1 MWPNK
6 ALLER
11 DLWRTDILLWVSF
24 GFVHVSPAVSSIA
37 LGLFVL
43 QLILVGDTVPMKGV
57 QRWAL
62 FLMAMALCWNMLSL
76 WDSAHGGLVTQ
87 SFVTDKAA
95 ADLQKMALGK
105 LLIKLPW
112 MIVLGLY
119 AAGRRLNTVLYR
131 AWPVVV
137 LPLLWIA
144 VSSVIHYLQHRAFY
158 DQMVLESKPIPL
170 YSNVYHIE
178 FAVMMGGAVL
188 LMLHGLMHAKV
199 KDELSRKL
207 LGASV
212 IVLVVC
218 MHILGSRTGLILLYT
233 GGAAMTGLYLK
244 SQTKQLLKVAL
255 VGLLLLGGLILL
267 PSVQNRIANTMEDLR
282 TTERGGD
289 VTHQSFGQRW
299 IAWNTTVAQLKAPTA
314 VISGFGVGTD
324 DVLREAYDRLSV
336 RLAERHRIGVH
347 NQWLEGS
354 MQSGWMSFLALLM
367 LGFFAFGDGSK
378 VDRISGRSIWFAL
391 LIAMMFESLMERQAG
406 ILVLIVVFQ
415 GLMQEKNGSNSEI
428 KTEYALNDEN
438 K

>member
-11 DLWRTDILLWVSF
+11 DLWRTDILLWVSL
-24 GFVHVSPAVSSIA
+24 GFVHISPALSSIA
-37 LGLFVL
+37 LGLFIF
-43 QLILVGDTVPMKGV
+43 QLVFVGETVPTLGV

-62 FLMAMALCWNMLSL
+62 FLMAMALCWNLLSL
-76 WDSAHGGLVTQ
+76 WDSAKTGLVTQ
-87 SFVTDKAA
+87 SFVSDKAA

-137 LPLLWIA
+137 LPLLWIG
-144 VSSVIHYLQHRAFY
+144 VSSVIHYFQHRAFY

-170 YSNVYHIE
+170 YSTVYHIE
-178 FAVMMGGAVL
+178 FAVMMGGVVL
-188 LMLHGLMHAKV
+188 LMLHGLMQGKV
-199 KDELSRKL
+199 KDVFSRKL
-207 LGASV
+207 LILGV
-212 IVLVVC
+212 IMLVVC
-218 MHILGSRTGLILLYT
+218 MHILGSRTGLILLYA
-233 GGAAMTGLYLK
+233 GGSMMTLLFLK
-244 SQTKQLLKVAL
+244 RQLKQLVKVVLA
-255 VGLLLLGGLILL
+255 GLLLLGGLTML
-267 PSVQNRIANTMEDLR
+267 PSVQNRIANTIEDLN
-282 TTERGGD
+282 TTVNGGD

-299 IAWNTTVAQLKAPTA
+299 IAWNTAAAQLKKPLSA
-314 VISGFGVGTD
+314 VMGYGVGVD
-324 DVLREAYDRLSV
+324 DVLRDAYDQLSV

-347 NQWLEGS
+347 NQWLEGA
-354 MQSGWMSFLALLM
+354 MQSGWISFLSILL
-367 LGFFAFGDGSK
+367 LGFFAFGDGSLGGK
-378 VDRISGRSIWFAL
+378 TGGRSVWLAL
-391 LIAMMFESLMERQAG
+391 VMAMMFESLMERQAG

-415 GLMQEKNGSNSEI
+415 GLMHEKNGSHSEI

>member
-24 GFVHVSPAVSSIA
+24 AFVHVSPAVSSIA

-62 FLMAMALCWNMLSL
+62 FFMTMALCWNMLSL

-131 AWPVVV
+131 AWPLVV

-218 MHILGSRTGLILLYT
+218 MHILGSRTGLILLYA

-255 VGLLLLGGLILL
+255 VGLLLLGGLNLL
-267 PSVQNRIANTMEDLR
+267 PSVQNRIANTMEDL
-282 TTERGGD
+282 TTTVRGGD

-299 IAWNTTVAQLKAPTA
+299 IAWSTTVAQLKTPTA

-354 MQSGWMSFLALLM
+354 MQSGWMSFLTLLM
-367 LGFFAFGDGSK
+367 LGFFAFGDESK
-378 VDRISGRSIWFAL
+378 VDRMSGRSIWFAL